1 MDLLFFSFDLC
12 FTSPCMNALENKWN
26 QPQMQTLHLHFL
38 RMFQLLVPPVQIKTH
53 GCIIQETLLKN
64 TKLYY
69 MQIRVS
75 LFFIS

>member
-12 FTSPCMNALENKWN
+12 FTFPCMSALENKWN